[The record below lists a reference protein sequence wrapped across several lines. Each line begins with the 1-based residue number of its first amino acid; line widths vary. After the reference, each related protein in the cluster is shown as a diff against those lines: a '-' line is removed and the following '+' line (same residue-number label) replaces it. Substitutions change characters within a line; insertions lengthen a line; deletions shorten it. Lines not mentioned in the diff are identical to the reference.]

1 MQRHRLL
8 IYGTIIENFKKEDHR
23 MKMKQTLSLV
33 FATGMLLESLSAGV
47 INVKKA
53 DGKDKIQV
61 VAPVIKTVVIPKTN
75 PNIKVAV
82 LSSKKDQIP
91 YPALKDDLVNV
102 GSPTLAKV
110 TMENFKK
117 FGACAA
123 KSLNDGKVGLPSNQN
138 GVTFDLDGKWITT
151 FQMDTGKSPN
161 GYDITEIITSAG
173 WPPNRACQKY
183 ELLISR
189 VSAPEKYVSQG
200 IFEVDA
206 KNSLATQIK
215 LTAKKN
221 MIASN
226 VASVQFKF
234 MVPKS
239 ATGGATQT
247 TYREIDVI
255 GTPSK

>member
-1 MQRHRLL
+1 
-8 IYGTIIENFKKEDHR
+8 
-23 MKMKQTLSLV
+23 MKMKQTLLVMGV
-33 FATGMLLESLSAGV
+33 FATGMLLEPLSAGV

-53 DGKDKIQV
+53 DGKDKVQV
-61 VAPVIKTVVIPKTN
+61 VGAAIKTVVIPDAN
-75 PNIKVAV
+75 PNIKVET
-82 LSSKKDQIP
+82 LISKKDQIA
-91 YPALKDDLVNV
+91 YPALKDDLVNA
-102 GSPTLAKV
+102 GSTTLAKV
-110 TMENFKK
+110 TMENFKQ

-138 GVTFDLDGKWITT
+138 SVTFDLDGKWTTT
-151 FQMDTGKSPN
+151 FKLDTIKSPR
-161 GYDITEIITSAG
+161 GYDITEITTSAG

-183 ELLISR
+183 ELLISK
-189 VSAPEKYVSQG
+189 VSAPEKFVSQG

-221 MIASN
+221 MIAAN
-226 VASVQFKF
+226 VASVRFKF
-234 MVPKS
+234 LVVKS

-255 GTPSK
+255 GTASK